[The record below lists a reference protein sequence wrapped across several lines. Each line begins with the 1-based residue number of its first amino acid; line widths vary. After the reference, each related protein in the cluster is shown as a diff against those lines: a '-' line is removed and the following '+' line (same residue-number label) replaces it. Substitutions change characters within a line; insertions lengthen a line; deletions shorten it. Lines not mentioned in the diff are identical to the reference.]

1 MRAFGIIRSTMRLL
15 FTCLVICL
23 AVTSAFCA
31 TINDSWGYKPT
42 DQNWKSAETIR
53 ANREHLKSI
62 GANYLLNVG
71 PDGLGRIPARSV
83 DILLEAKA

>member
-42 DQNWKSAETIR
+42 DQNWKSAETI
-53 ANREHLKSI
+53 